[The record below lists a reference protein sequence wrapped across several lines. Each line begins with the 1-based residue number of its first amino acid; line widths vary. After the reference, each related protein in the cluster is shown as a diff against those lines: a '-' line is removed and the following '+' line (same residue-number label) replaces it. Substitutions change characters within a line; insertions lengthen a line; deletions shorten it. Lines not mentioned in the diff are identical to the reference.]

1 MANESARRVLAV
13 IPDLFFATKVA
24 ATAKPAGVPLELA
37 QPRAAVARAR
47 ESQPALVLVDL
58 HVPEM
63 AALVTGLRAA
73 APAAEIVGFYSH
85 VETHIRDTAL
95 AAGASAAMPRSQFVT
110 RLSALLERGL
120 VSPA

>member
-1 MANESARRVLAV
+1 V
-13 IPDLFFATKVA
+13 I
-24 ATAKPAGVPLELA
+24 
-37 QPRAAVARAR
+37 
-47 ESQPALVLVDL
+47 VDL
-58 HVPEM
+58 HVPGM
-63 AALVTGLRAA
+63 DALVTGLRAA
-73 APAAEIVGFYSH
+73 LPSAEIVGFYSH